1 MKLIVSGTGPQKSN
15 WKNSL
20 SFMGSTTKFKLRGN
34 GNERAVVLPRA
45 EGALN
50 AAGGLGDG
58 FMTDLWRGPWKQSP
72 RDLSN
77 VIVLKHLPYFKI

>member
-20 SFMGSTTKFKLRGN
+20 SFMGSATKFKLGGT
-34 GNERAVVLPRA
+34 GNERAVVLPRP
-45 EGALN
+45 EGAFN

-58 FMTDLWRGPWKQSP
+58 FMTDLWRGPCKQTP
-72 RDLSN
+72 RECT
-77 VIVLKHLPYFKI
+77 KAFTLP